1 VSRWGRCPTS
11 LVGRLWLFVG
21 GCNLY
26 SFGVMV
32 GDGRAWVCYSLF
44 MDLDRGQPWSFM
56 GGRACFVLWWG
67 GQLLFEGGLRVV
79 GMGFENA

>member
-1 VSRWGRCPTS
+1 
-11 LVGRLWLFVG
+11 
-21 GCNLY
+21 
-26 SFGVMV
+26 
-32 GDGRAWVCYSLF
+32 